1 MNISEST
8 TFCGRLREPSPTRV
22 LKNDGLEMW
31 LAHYHGGVKEA
42 TNERVETAGNV
53 VITGSC

>member
-8 TFCGRLREPSPTRV
+8 NFCGRLHEPSPTRV
-22 LKNDGLEMW
+22 LTNDGLEMR
-31 LAHYHGGVKEA
+31 LAQYHGGIKEA
-42 TNERVETAGNV
+42 TNKRVETAGHV